1 MKMENKMHFI
11 STIIS
16 EQKIDA
22 NGWDQIAN
30 KMNVYL
36 FEQKVCENEEF
47 FFDEV
52 DCKWFFD
59 HNFSSVLS
67 SKRSMRLLPLNDE
80 L

>member
-1 MKMENKMHFI
+1 M
-11 STIIS
+11 
-16 EQKIDA
+16 
-22 NGWDQIAN
+22 
-30 KMNVYL
+30 YL

-67 SKRSMRLLPLNDE
+67 LKRSMRLLPLNVE